1 LDKLTTYGSNLGINE
16 HSNKNVSTIKETMA
30 CQAEVHVPD
39 CLRLVVD
46 NKGDRGKN
54 YIDFHFL
61 IILSI
66 MRLQLG
72 KNEKKLILIIAEYKN
87 YLTCIEG
94 FPNTYLMLAESKNPN
109 HELHVRAKAA

>member
-1 LDKLTTYGSNLGINE
+1 
-16 HSNKNVSTIKETMA
+16 MA

-46 NKGDRGKN
+46 NKGDRE
-54 YIDFHFL
+54 
-61 IILSI
+61 

-109 HELHVRAKAA
+109 HELHLFLYEFTETGLITELHTRKKWWRFGK

>member
-1 LDKLTTYGSNLGINE
+1 LDKLTTYVSNLGINE

-30 CQAEVHVPD
+30 CQAEFHVPDLD

-46 NKGDRGKN
+46 
-54 YIDFHFL
+54 
-61 IILSI
+61 
-66 MRLQLG
+66 
-72 KNEKKLILIIAEYKN
+72 ILIIAEDKN

-109 HELHVRAKAA
+109 HELHVRAKA